1 MCVKERGEGASLWFS
16 EAALLFLIGGGGL
29 AIAKPVMHGLDT
41 EDFRKEM
48 SSIQARTKFSIHG
61 HTHQKNHRRP
71 ANQSHGRRE
80 LALIASTIVPS
91 IFFSIL
97 HEAQFPNC
105 PLANLRVIKSVLTF
119 VGFGNFIML
128 SYTCV

>member
-16 EAALLFLIGGGGL
+16 EAALLFLIRGGGL
-29 AIAKPVMHGLDT
+29 AIAKPAMHGLDI
-41 EDFRKEM
+41 EDFRKEV
-48 SSIQARTKFSIHG
+48 SSIQARTKFPIHS
-61 HTHQKNHRRP
+61 HTHQKHHRRP
-71 ANQSHGRRE
+71 ANQCHGRRE
-80 LALIASTIVPS
+80 LALVASAIVPS
-91 IFFSIL
+91 ILFSIL

-105 PLANLRVIKSVLTF
+105 PLTNLRVIKSVLTF